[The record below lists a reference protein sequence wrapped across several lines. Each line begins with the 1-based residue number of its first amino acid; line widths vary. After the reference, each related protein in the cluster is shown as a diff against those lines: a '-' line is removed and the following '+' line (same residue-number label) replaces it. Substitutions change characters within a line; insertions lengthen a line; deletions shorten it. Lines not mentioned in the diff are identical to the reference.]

1 MSENLPAKSSAK
13 AIWITLAFV
22 GLLAALL
29 FFRMQM
35 NPVQGPPGMGP
46 GGKPGPQKVSA
57 VLVQPVSLPLEDEFS
72 GTLLA
77 REEVQLTPEM
87 SGRITRLNLREGQ
100 RVRKG
105 ECLLSL
111 FDEDLKAQEEKLR
124 LQESIAARTLDRARA
139 LLKSGSGTQQ
149 EADNAENQ
157 LNNIRADLRIVQA
170 NLMKTSLIA
179 PFDGEVGFC
188 NLSIGAWVNPGTPLG
203 WLRDTRRLKLEFSV
217 PEKYSS
223 LFQKGQMVSFSG
235 NQQTSEA
242 RIYAL
247 EPNLDAAT
255 RSLSIRA
262 ELANPDSKWLP
273 GGFVKVKPDLQIS
286 AALMVPSQSIIPD
299 NKGKKLVLFHNGK
312 AAFREVETGI
322 RTRNQVQIV
331 SGIQAGD
338 TVLTTGLMFVKPESE
353 LILTRIE
360 NKP

>member
-35 NPVQGPPGMGP
+35 NPVQGPPGVGAS
-46 GGKPGPQKVSA
+46 GKSGPQKVSA

-77 REEVQLTPEM
+77 RDEVQLTPEM

-111 FDEDLKAQEEKLR
+111 FDEDLKAQEEKLK
-124 LQESIAARTLDRARA
+124 LQEGIAARTLDRARA

-149 EADNAENQ
+149 DADNAENQ

-170 NLMKTSLIA
+170 NLLKTSLMA

-188 NLSIGAWVNPGTPLG
+188 NLSIGAWVNPGSPLA

-223 LFQKGQMVSFSG
+223 MFQKGQMVSFTG
-235 NQQTSEA
+235 NQQTSVA

-262 ELANPDSKWLP
+262 ELANPDGKWLP
-273 GGFVKVKPDLQIS
+273 GGFVKVKPNLQIA
-286 AALMVPSQSIIPD
+286 AALMVPSQSVIPD

-322 RTRNQVQIV
+322 RTRNQVQVI

-338 TVLTTGLMFVKPESE
+338 TVLTSGLMFVKPESE